1 MRLKYPNHEI
11 VTDIGSGLNY
21 KRKGLQ
27 TILDDAMRGA
37 VEEVVVAHK
46 DRLCRFGFELIQR
59 VVENNQGRIVVCNS
73 VVGSPNDELVDD
85 ITSILHVFTCR
96 FYGRRQYATGSKK
109 KTGPKTKGVS
119 KLSGTRRSNDES
131 LSLHDAPTAVG
142 EQSNMCGDEDHGTKQ
157 GRTMWIHRYKEVL
170 LRASRSEDD
179 GDIETSDQDMECTD
193 QTSRNSTKDLASEM
207 VRGCEKVL

>member
-1 MRLKYPNHEI
+1 MRLRYPNHEI

-96 FYGRRQYATGSKK
+96 FYGRRKYATGSKK
-109 KTGPKTKGVS
+109 KTGPKTKSVS
-119 KLSGTRRSNDES
+119 KVSGTGRSD
-131 LSLHDAPTAVG
+131 DKPAPLLEASGLAG
-142 EQSNMCGDEDHGTKQ
+142 EQPDMCSHQDVGPEE
-157 GRTMWIHRYKEVL
+157 GRSMWIHRYRQVL
-170 LRASRSEDD
+170 LSASRSEDHD
-179 GDIETSDQDMECTD
+179 VETRGENMECAD
-193 QTSRNSTKDLASEM
+193 QTCRDSTDDLVA
-207 VRGCEKVL
+207 